1 MKLQNF
7 LLVGLMICSF
17 GAKADVRYAGVSF
30 QSGDIDLDSDSFD
43 VSAYG
48 VNFLSTSG
56 NILFSTSA
64 ASGTVD
70 DFYGYDLDFAAQG
83 INLGYAFGDLK
94 TGSFVFGASYSR
106 GEIQN
111 PGRSNVKTSETDPF
125 VGFAKMSGEGTDY
138 RITISD
144 GVLSAKGIFQIG
156 ASDGWKAT
164 LGFANADNTDSVSIG
179 MVLQF

>member
-7 LLVGLMICSF
+7 LLAGLMICSF

-30 QSGDIDLDSDSFD
+30 QSGDIDVDSDSFD

-70 DFYGYDLDFAAQG
+70 DVYGYDLDFASQG
-83 INLGYAFGDLK
+83 IDLGYAFGDLE
-94 TGSFVFGASYSR
+94 TGSFVFGASYTR
-106 GEIQN
+106 VEIQV
-111 PGRSNVKTSETDPF
+111 PGSSNAKSNETDPF

-138 RITISD
+138 SITISD
-144 GVLSAKGIFQIG
+144 GTLSARGIFSIG
-156 ASDGWKAT
+156 ASDDWKAT
-164 LGFANADNTDSVSIG
+164 LGFGTSDDANSVSIG